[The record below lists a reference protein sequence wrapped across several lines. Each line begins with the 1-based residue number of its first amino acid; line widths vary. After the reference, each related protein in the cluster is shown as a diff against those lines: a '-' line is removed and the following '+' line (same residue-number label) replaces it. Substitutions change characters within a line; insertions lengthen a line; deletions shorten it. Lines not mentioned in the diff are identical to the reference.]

1 MIIISHIKEEGE
13 YKMAKL
19 SMKKMP
25 YHYGVKVRCYPS
37 SQQKTIIKR
46 NSDASRFVYNE
57 LVGINNELFRLKKV
71 KLPISLVQ
79 QRIEQL
85 KQRQKTTKNI
95 CEEHLFLYH
104 PDIDSLALANAK
116 QNYAK
121 AWKAFRKVHRS
132 GIPVFHKKSYRWR
145 YQTNAPDDG
154 KISTPSVL
162 NG

>member
-1 MIIISHIKEEGE
+1 
-13 YKMAKL
+13 MAKL

-95 CEEHLFLYH
+95 CEEHIFLYH

-132 GIPVFHKKSYRWR
+132 GIPVVRYRVGVGYDDERFRDAGHLHADEHR
-145 YQTNAPDDG
+145 YHGLHQPA
-154 KISTPSVL
+154 SRC
-162 NG
+162 